1 MHWETKKF
9 LIAICTLLQ
18 WLGTELVIF
27 PRYAC
32 KTHQPGSYRGSASI
46 YLVAKGGNKDNLL
59 SLSLGF
65 LINNKNINNT
75 PYKESVT

>member
-1 MHWETKKF
+1 MHWET
-9 LIAICTLLQ
+9 IAICALLQ
-18 WLGTELVIF
+18 WLGTELAIS

-32 KTHQPGSYRGSASI
+32 KTHQLGSQAGSGSI
-46 YLVAKGGNKDNLL
+46 YLVAKGANKGNLL

-75 PYKESVT
+75 PCKESVT